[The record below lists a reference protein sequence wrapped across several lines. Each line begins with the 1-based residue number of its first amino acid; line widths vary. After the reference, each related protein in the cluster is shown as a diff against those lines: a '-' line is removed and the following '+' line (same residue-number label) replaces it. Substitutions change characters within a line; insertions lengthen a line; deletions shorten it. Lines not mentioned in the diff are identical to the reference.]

1 MVINMN
7 QNKMKEKLK
16 EFGKTIELDDSDIYH
31 SKRMM
36 KTLVCMGIIIATF
49 TLIGLFSSRLEA
61 IGQWY
66 AGVSIRDFY
75 MFRGF
80 F

>member
-1 MVINMN
+1 MN

-16 EFGKTIELDDSDIYH
+16 EFGKTIDLDENDIYH

-36 KTLVCMGIIIATF
+36 KTLVCMGIIVAAF
-49 TLIGLFSSRLEA
+49 TIIGLFSSRLEA
-61 IGQWY
+61 VGQWY
-66 AGVSIRDFY
+66 AGVGIRDFY
-75 MFRGF
+75 MLRF